1 MVTDRER
8 GFTILELLLVML
20 LLALVAAVSY
30 TSLLRGSSSLHLR
43 TSSRDVLNT
52 FRYARER
59 AVSEQTG
66 MIVTVDVDNQAL
78 TLSNNLGDDPKT
90 LTLPSDV
97 KINRIALSGE
107 EVTDSS
113 MTVRFLPNGSADEAE
128 VLLQSESGLQLD
140 IITDPLTGGAR
151 IETIQRAN

>member
-1 MVTDRER
+1 M
-8 GFTILELLLVML
+8 ELLLVML

-90 LTLPSDV
+90 LALPSDV